1 MSNKNLSIIL
11 MALVA
16 MSFFSPFSFAQQVT
30 APTAP
35 AINSTNSMPNY
46 KIKTPNTKKQLGD
59 DKSAATEPKEVT
71 EEPKEEVY
79 GTKETAGATPR
90 KLHQHG
96 LGLGLGETFLLGKY
110 SKYGEDKITMDIL
123 YSYAASYSFDLL
135 VNAHMSEHKDRNERM
150 KVMGLTASIKARF
163 VEYDNF
169 SPYFL
174 GGLGFYSPQAKRV
187 VNGDNE
193 WSDRKITFGLNF
205 GGGVDLRLN
214 EHYVV
219 GILGQMHCPFE
230 VQQDEGSDIEGYYFK
245 LLITGMY
252 LF

>member
-1 MSNKNLSIIL
+1 MSNKKFKAIL

-16 MSFFSPFSFAQQVT
+16 MSFFTPSSYAQ
-30 APTAP
+30 
-35 AINSTNSMPNY
+35 NSTQTPNY
-46 KIKTPNTKKQLGD
+46 KIKTPNTKSQLKE
-59 DKSAATEPKEVT
+59 DKSPTPAEEAEVKEDSNT
-71 EEPKEEVY
+71 KYEEPSS
-79 GTKETAGATPR
+79 GASPR
-90 KLHQHG
+90 RLHQHG
-96 LGLGLGETFLLGKY
+96 LGLGLGETFLLGNY

-135 VNAHMSEHKDRNERM
+135 VNAHMSEHKDKNERM
-150 KVMGLTASIKARF
+150 KVMGLTGSIKARF

-174 GGLGFYSPQAKRV
+174 GGLGFYAPQAKRS

-205 GGGVDLRLN
+205 GGGMDLRLN
-214 EHYVV
+214 DHYVV
-219 GILGQMHCPFE
+219 GVMGQMHCPFKIE
-230 VQQDEGSDIEGYYFK
+230 QDEGPDVKGYYFK